1 MLWAGVVGLAAES
14 LTLTTTEGLVLTG
27 VKALPP
33 VRAVAIGVTAL
44 TVLAQLRADSEASLR
59 REEAIE
65 KEILLLTA
73 EAMMVVSAMGQAKPV
88 PDSAEPT
95 LVQAKPRI
103 KELPLFLRGGAEN
116 DEGQGP
122 NGSDQRPPQKQPED
136 GTFAMEICRAL
147 VIVGFVAANDGVVEN
162 MLELTGKKEVEAA
175 QKNDVETKEES
186 DDDEDEEENECQI
199 ETVFGLFGIVNKNTT
214 LCNVLTEELCQLP
227 AIPKPLVLA
236 EGTIVEPY
244 QVRVDPERPDYYN
257 VTVYSGHTTD
267 TKTTKGSIPKSVF
280 VEQPR
285 PLSNVGPET
294 ERYGDQA
301 QYPNDRGQLGG
312 KDRMQNKYPQMYK
325 KFDRSPYNN
334 GQPSPSDV
342 IQGQLGDCML
352 MATLRSLAQYKNGQ
366 IIKDILPDKAGAPF
380 KVTLL
385 DFTYVNDQKIEHF
398 STETVDAYFV
408 VDRNDPDRRL
418 YATFKHTNGENDD
431 DKRERYDRE
440 TPLWPAIIEK
450 ALAQSLGG
458 NFKELNWGHA
468 EYIDILGEKPAVQ
481 SGSIKT
487 AQHFDLLKSHDEK
500 MFKQYLTNEY
510 GDSSDNPVVVLKT
523 RSESDFSEK
532 ALKKLKG
539 DYNFKGNHGYSLK
552 DFDGV
557 YMELKN
563 PWGARDIGPVPKKEK
578 ASERVI
584 YFDNVQAFFGY
595 ALVYDDEYSRPDCQ
609 DAMETTCGS
618 EDICSFGD
626 GN

>member
-285 PLSNVGPET
+285 PLSNVGPDGEG
-294 ERYGDQA
+294 RGFYA
-301 QYPNDRGQLGG
+301 QNPLYVGQEDY
-312 KDRMQNKYPQMYK
+312 KRMEGEYPQKYK
-325 KFDRSPYNN
+325 KFEGSPYGKSGN
-334 GQPSPSDV
+334 PDPSDV
-342 IQGQLGDCML
+342 VQGKLSDCIL
-352 MATLRSLAQYKNGQ
+352 MATLKSLAQYDNGS
-366 IIKDILPDKAGAPF
+366 IIKNILPGTGGAPF
-380 KVTLL
+380 QVDLL
-385 DFTYVNDQKIEHF
+385 EYNLDRKLVGFI
-398 STETVDAYFV
+398 TEQVDAYFV
-408 VDRNDPDRRL
+408 IDPTHPDERRL
-418 YATFKHTNGENDD
+418 YATLGHSDGDNKEDPS
-431 DKRERYDRE
+431 KRFDVEE
-440 TPLWPAIIEK
+440 TALWPAIIEK
-450 ALAQSLGG
+450 AIAQAYGGDFSSLHWGRFNYLDMLSEKEQNESYNLSDTEGMGG
-458 NFKELNWGHA
+458 FKLFLETDYEA
-468 EYIDILGEKPAVQ
+468 
-481 SGSIKT
+481 
-487 AQHFDLLKSHDEK
+487 
-500 MFKQYLTNEY
+500 
-510 GDSSDNPVVVLKT
+510 DSPVVLIT
-523 RSESDFSEK
+523 RKKSDFEVWK
-532 ALKKLKG
+532 YMAIANL
-539 DYNFKGNHGYSLK
+539 YNFEAEHGYSLESY
-552 DFDGV
+552 DGT
-557 YMELKN
+557 YLTLKN
-563 PWGARDIGPVPKKEK
+563 PWGAKDIG
-578 ASERVI
+578 
-584 YFDNVQAFFGY
+584 
-595 ALVYDDEYSRPDCQ
+595 DELSVDAICID
-609 DAMETTCGS
+609 DAMLSMDATCIDDARKNRS
-618 EDICSFGD
+618 IDINDKEQMGLFAHASVK
-626 GN
+626 NMKNH